1 MEARVIDQLYTVKE
15 TCELLKVNRS
25 TLYQWEK
32 GGLLT
37 PSRPAPRRIYYTET
51 QIRDFL
57 NPPERPEI
65 AIAPRTTRKKKR

>member
-1 MEARVIDQLYTVKE
+1 MEARLIDQLYTITE
-15 TCELLKVNRS
+15 ACELLKVHRT

-32 GGLLT
+32 DGLLV
-37 PSRPAPRRIYYTET
+37 PSRPAPRRVYYTET

-57 NPPERPEI
+57 NPRPET

>member
-1 MEARVIDQLYTVKE
+1 MEARVIDQLYTITE
-15 TCELLKVNRS
+15 ACELLKVHRT

-32 GGLLT
+32 DGLLV
-37 PSRPAPRRIYYTET
+37 PSRPAPRRVYYTET

-57 NPPERPEI
+57 NPSSRPET